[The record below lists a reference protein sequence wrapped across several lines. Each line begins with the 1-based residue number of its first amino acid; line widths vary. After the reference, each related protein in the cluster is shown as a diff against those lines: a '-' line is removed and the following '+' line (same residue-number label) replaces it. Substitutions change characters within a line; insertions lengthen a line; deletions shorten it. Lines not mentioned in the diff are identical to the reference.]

1 MGNDHTIQEMEG
13 HASISPDVLARYA
26 ADAAQEVE
34 GVRGLVES
42 RVPRHRAVRIAV
54 SEEDAVSVELHLALE
69 WGASFGEV
77 GQAVQNRVGDYL
89 ARMARARPARV
100 DVVVDEVGPVR
111 A

>member
-1 MGNDHTIQEMEG
+1 MEG

-42 RVPRHRAVRIAV
+42 HVPRHRAVRIAV
-54 SEEDAVSVELHLALE
+54 ADDGAVSVDVHLVME
-69 WGASFGEV
+69 WGAPVPEV
-77 GQAVQNRVGDYL
+77 GRAVQARVGDYL
-89 ARMARARPARV
+89 GRMAGTPPARV

>member
-1 MGNDHTIQEMEG
+1 MEG

-26 ADAAQEVE
+26 ADAAKEVE

-42 RVPRHRAVRIAV
+42 HVPRHRAVRIAV
-54 SEEDAVSVELHLALE
+54 SDDETVSAEVHLSLE

-77 GQAVQNRVGDYL
+77 GQAVQDQVGDYL
-89 ARMARARPARV
+89 ERMARARPGRV

>member
-42 RVPRHRAVRIAV
+42 HVPRHRAVRITV
-54 SEEDAVSVELHLALE
+54 SEEETVSVEMHVALE

-100 DVVVDEVGPVR
+100 DVVVGQVGPP